1 MIRLDGIDDP
11 IMSEEIFG
19 PILPILTIESL
30 KSGLDI
36 IQKEP
41 KPLAIYM
48 FGGRTEDQQKV
59 INLTSSGGV
68 CINDVIIQ
76 AGIPELPF
84 GGVGL
89 SGTGSYHGHAGFEVF
104 SHLKSILNRPFWLD
118 INFRYPPYKLDI
130 SFINKLIK

>member
-1 MIRLDGIDDP
+1 ML
-11 IMSEEIFG
+11 EEIFG
-19 PILPILTIESL
+19 PILPIITIKNL
-30 KSGLDI
+30 KEGLDI
-36 IQKEP
+36 IQKEA

-48 FGGRTEDQQKV
+48 FGGRLEDQQKV

-68 CINDVIIQ
+68 CFNDVIIQ

-89 SGTGSYHGHAGFEVF
+89 SGTGSYHGKAGFEVF